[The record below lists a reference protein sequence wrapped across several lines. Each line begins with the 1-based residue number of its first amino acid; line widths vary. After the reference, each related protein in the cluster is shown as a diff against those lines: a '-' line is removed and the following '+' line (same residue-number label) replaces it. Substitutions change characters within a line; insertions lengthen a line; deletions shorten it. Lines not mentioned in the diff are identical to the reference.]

1 MGMGSASFR
10 YAATEQGRNTM
21 QARTTSQ
28 ALRRATPMS
37 ILAMMV
43 ALLAGAAVYFA
54 ISNPATAGQEIVPN
68 PTLSSSCGVDMV
80 IVIDRSESIDN
91 TEFAQIKTAVNGFV
105 DAFLPGTPTE
115 IAVVRFDT
123 DASVIQGFS
132 GNAATVK
139 GSINALPSSAS
150 TSGTQYTNW
159 AHGLNTARDLFP
171 NRGKPQL
178 IVFASDGNPTARF
191 GYDAFGPVQIDTNNE
206 AAMLDAAIGEANA
219 AKLAGTRIITLGIGA
234 GSGGTQALDVP
245 NLEAISSPD
254 ATITT
259 NFSTLA
265 SALAELADDL
275 CGGTITAHKIIDV
288 DGNINTTG
296 DQTNGAGWTM
306 TTSVQGGT
314 SAPPSGQTDAGGK
327 INFDIN
333 LGGDNTATVQIT
345 ETLQNGFAFIS
356 ASCTGADNNGTA
368 AANGVSGIQLSSD
381 DIVTCKFYNRPVP
394 VVTPSPT
401 PPPTPSPTPPPTPS
415 PTPPP
420 TPSPTPT
427 QAPTPSPTPTLA
439 PTPTPSPEP
448 TEPPTPTPSPEP
460 TDEPTPEPTDAPTPT
475 QAPTASPT
483 AAPATQTPPPTASPA
498 PTSLGGVQ
506 TPAVL
511 PVSGGAPAGGNGAAV
526 LLLLF
531 VGMVAV
537 FTGSG
542 ALMVARKSGR

>member
-37 ILAMMV
+37 LLAMIV

-54 ISNPATAGQEIVPN
+54 ISNPATAGQDITPN

-80 IVIDRSESIDN
+80 IVLDRSESIDN
-91 TEFAQIKTAVNGFV
+91 TEFAQMKTAVNGFV

-123 DASVIQGFS
+123 DASVIQNFS
-132 GNAATVK
+132 ANGATVK
-139 GSINALPSSAS
+139 GSINALASSAS

-159 AHGLNTARDLFP
+159 AHGLYTARNLFP

-191 GYDAFGPVQIDTNNE
+191 GYGAFGPVQIDTNNE
-206 AAMLDAAIGEANA
+206 AAMLDSAIGEANA
-219 AKLAGTRIITLGIGA
+219 AKSAGTRIITLGIGG
-234 GSGGTQALDVP
+234 GSGGTQALDIP

-254 ATITT
+254 ATITA
-259 NFSTLA
+259 NFNTLA
-265 SALAELADDL
+265 GTLAELAGDL
-275 CGGTITAHKIIDV
+275 CGGTITVHKIIDA

-296 DQTNGAGWTM
+296 DQSNGAGWTM
-306 TTSVQGGT
+306 TTSVQSGT
-314 SAPPSGQTDAGGK
+314 SNPPSGQTDAGGK

-333 LGGDNTATVQIT
+333 LGGDNAATVQIT
-345 ETLQNGFAFIS
+345 ETLQNGFTFIS
-356 ASCTGADNNGTA
+356 ASCTGADNNGSA

-381 DIVTCKFYNRPVP
+381 DIVTCKFYNKPIP

-401 PPPTPSPTPPPTPS
+401 PPPTPSPTPPPTPTPS

-427 QAPTPSPTPTLA
+427 QPPTPTIA

-483 AAPATQTPPPTASPA
+483 AAPATQTPAPTATPA

-511 PVSGGAPAGGNGAAV
+511 PVSGGAPASGNGSAF

-531 VGMVAV
+531 VGMLAV
-537 FTGSG
+537 FIGSG
-542 ALMVARKSGR
+542 ALMVARKNSR